1 MCTSKTIGKTIRK
14 SLPFAILKHMYV
26 FPSSVNIVNK
36 EDNRLKEK
44 VLIYFFITQKDKL
57 LNKNFLLREKIET
70 YLYLFLLQANFETYL
85 YFEKLTMFHI
95 NLIFENCLF

>member
-1 MCTSKTIGKTIRK
+1 
-14 SLPFAILKHMYV
+14 MYV

-36 EDNRLKEK
+36 GDKRLKEK
-44 VLIYFFITQKDKL
+44 VLIYFLITQKDKH
-57 LNKNFLLREKIET
+57 LNKNVLLREKFET
-70 YLYLFLLQANFETYL
+70 YLHLFLLQANFETYL